1 MLCFKLSLTAP
12 DFSFVLFIIVIYVY
26 YPAAFIIRKKK
37 NKETREGRKK
47 EKMNK
52 ETDLA
57 AAALVFEPIKPY
69 FSYAKEL
76 KTVAPVV
83 SYSCALFGI

>member
-1 MLCFKLSLTAP
+1 MLS
-12 DFSFVLFIIVIYVY
+12 IIVIYVY
-26 YPAAFIIRKKK
+26 YPATFIIRK
-37 NKETREGRKK
+37 
-47 EKMNK
+47 MNK
-52 ETDLA
+52 DTDLA

-83 SYSCALFGI
+83 SYSCAIFGI